1 MNYSTISIESN
12 NDIIIL
18 SLINEKKLNSLSQL
32 FFDEFDDAISNIQKE
47 NKAKI
52 LIIRGSEKVFSA
64 GGDLKEIGA
73 ADYEKSFL
81 MCTRVQRSF
90 GLLHNLAIPV
100 IAALDGIV
108 YGGGF
113 ELALHCD
120 IRFCTPE
127 TVLRLPE
134 SDLGLIPGAGGISL
148 LSRFIS
154 FSDAAFY
161 LFTGD
166 QIPIQDALSKG
177 LVQRVVPKVEILP
190 ETLRFAA
197 ELSKKS
203 HESLAAIKKILYA
216 NLYSDLNEGLI
227 LESQEFTSVL
237 QRAGRA
243 KIDEFFKNKINKK

>member
-1 MNYSTISIESN
+1 MNYTTISLESN
-12 NDIIIL
+12 KSIFTL

-32 FFDEFDDAISNIQKE
+32 FFDEFDDAISTIQ
-47 NKAKI
+47 NDNQARV
-52 LIIRGSEKVFSA
+52 LIIKGNEKVFSA

-90 GLLHNLAIPV
+90 GLLHNLSIPV

-127 TVLRLPE
+127 TILRLPE

-148 LSRFIS
+148 FSKFIS
-154 FSDAAFY
+154 HSDAAFY

-166 QIPIQDALSKG
+166 QIPIHDALSKG
-177 LVQRVVPKVEILP
+177 IVQKVISKEEIYK
-190 ETLRFAA
+190 ETLRFAT
-197 ELSKKS
+197 ELCKRSS
-203 HESLAAIKKILYA
+203 ESLSAIKKILYT
-216 NLYSDLNEGLI
+216 NLYNDLNEGLT

-237 QRAGRA
+237 QKAGRT